1 MLGIVEQSESAF
13 CVVSTTQ
20 VQLGSQCSHCSVHAE
35 IKNKTWN
42 SWEFNCHKN
51 ININIICNIII
62 FIKGDISPDLRDFR
76 FPSPDHQTCTDFN
89 RFGEKSPGVATLIL
103 AAKYRNGLGMKML
116 ERGTSGT
123 RIRRERIG
131 SISKRCF

>member
-13 CVVSTTQ
+13 CVVYTTL
-20 VQLGSQCSHCSVHAE
+20 VQLGTQCSHCSVYAE

-42 SWEFNCHKN
+42 SWEFYCHKNIKN

-76 FPSPDHQTCTDFN
+76 FPSPDHQTWTDFT
-89 RFGEKSPGVATLIL
+89 RFGEKSPGVATLVYIKGHVIL
-103 AAKYRNGLGMKML
+103 HVKADAQKVMRVVPHNP
-116 ERGTSGT
+116 
-123 RIRRERIG
+123 
-131 SISKRCF
+131 